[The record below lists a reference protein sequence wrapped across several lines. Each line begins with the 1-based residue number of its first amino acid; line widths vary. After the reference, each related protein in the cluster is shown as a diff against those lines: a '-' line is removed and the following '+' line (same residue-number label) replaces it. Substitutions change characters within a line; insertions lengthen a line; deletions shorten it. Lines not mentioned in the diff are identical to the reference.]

1 MEHHAGTPPSAPAVP
16 PSSPAER
23 IVRLLVVDDETV
35 QRLLVTR
42 AAASLGHTADSA
54 ATLEEAEALVQSH
67 PYDVIVLDLSLR
79 DHDGIELLRSIAR
92 ARLDPVLIFVSG
104 FDQRVREAAARLAS
118 ALGLRV
124 AGTLGKPLPVGEL
137 LALLRRIPAPR
148 PKPPILH
155 PAAIDPAVLAAA
167 IPGLEITCR
176 YQPKVS
182 LVDRRILGVE
192 ALVRW
197 QSPLY
202 GAVPPSIFI
211 PLAERHGLIDALTQR
226 VLATALAPLPAWR
239 ALSPGLTMAVNL
251 SPLSLT
257 DLSLPERVCA
267 ALQAAGVPPEAL
279 VLEVTEGAV
288 MEDYVLAAD
297 ILTRLRIR
305 GLKLAIDDFGTGHS
319 SLLSLLRLP
328 FAELKIDQAF
338 IRPLETDPEAGK
350 VVRAVLSLGRELDL
364 DIVAEGIETEGVA
377 NQLHDLGCGT
387 GQGYLFD
394 RPLDEASLTARLQA
408 PGIQAPGIVVPA

>member
-1 MEHHAGTPPSAPAVP
+1 
-16 PSSPAER
+16 
-23 IVRLLVVDDETV
+23 
-35 QRLLVTR
+35 
-42 AAASLGHTADSA
+42 
-54 ATLEEAEALVQSH
+54 
-67 PYDVIVLDLSLR
+67 
-79 DHDGIELLRSIAR
+79 
-92 ARLDPVLIFVSG
+92 
-104 FDQRVREAAARLAS
+104 
-118 ALGLRV
+118 
-124 AGTLGKPLPVGEL
+124 
-137 LALLRRIPAPR
+137 
-148 PKPPILH
+148 
-155 PAAIDPAVLAAA
+155 
-167 IPGLEITCR
+167 
-176 YQPKVS
+176 
-182 LVDRRILGVE
+182 
-192 ALVRW
+192 
-197 QSPLY
+197 
-202 GAVPPSIFI
+202 
-211 PLAERHGLIDALTQR
+211 
-226 VLATALAPLPAWR
+226 
-239 ALSPGLTMAVNL
+239 MAVNL

-257 DLSLPERVCA
+257 DLSLPERVSA

-394 RPLDEASLTARLQA
+394 RPLDEAALTARLQA
-408 PGIQAPGIVVPA
+408 PGVKVPA